1 MGKLVTRFER
11 LLAAMNIV
19 SAADD
24 SAFKKTAI
32 DMRRLALQLHYAG
45 PEVEVMHDTLP
56 LEADLDKQSA
66 SQPNQ
71 TRGFVGYGFFYF
83 LVNWSNLINR

>member
-1 MGKLVTRFER
+1 MRKWLEQDGK
-11 LLAAMNIV
+11 MNIV

>member
-1 MGKLVTRFER
+1 MRKWLEQDGK
-11 LLAAMNIV
+11 MNIV

-45 PEVEVMHDTLP
+45 PEVEVMYDTLP
-56 LEADLDKQSA
+56 LGADQRRGGDWQVSRKNLVMFLTNGSA
-66 SQPNQ
+66 DA
-71 TRGFVGYGFFYF
+71 VGPR
-83 LVNWSNLINR
+83 NSC